1 MIGINGRGQAA
12 LRSLG
17 AMQVWGMAI
26 QGSVLLPHFLL
37 PLLHLG
43 TCQSLPLC
51 PPYLTLF
58 ILPPEARGFVLLDI
72 ERPHGL
78 EAGRLGPRPR
88 SNHHLQGQ
96 ELPTDQVHTEG
107 QAVVMPATGVE

>member
-26 QGSVLLPHFLL
+26 QGSVLLPQM
-37 PLLHLG
+37 G
-43 TCQSLPLC
+43 ACQSLPLC

-78 EAGRLGPRPR
+78 EAGRLGPRPG

-96 ELPTDQVHTEG
+96 ELPADQVHTEG